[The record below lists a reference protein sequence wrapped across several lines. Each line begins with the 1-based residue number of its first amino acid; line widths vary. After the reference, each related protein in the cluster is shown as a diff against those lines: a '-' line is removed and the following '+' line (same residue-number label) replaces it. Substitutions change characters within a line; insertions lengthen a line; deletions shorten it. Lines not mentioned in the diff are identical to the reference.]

1 MEQRRWPASVL
12 VAVRDLA
19 AASFIESTLSKNLDF
34 PVWVWHE
41 TDVHRAC
48 QASNAFLFR
57 LVILDPR
64 LPGQAPGEVLRA
76 VKSAAP
82 RTPLVLYGV
91 QSEIPSEMEA
101 WLAGAADVVPEGEAE
116 ALVAAV
122 RRVLGAVTTLDSI

>member
-1 MEQRRWPASVL
+1 MPRRHPFR
-12 VAVRDLA
+12 RDSDA
-19 AASFIESTLSKNLDF
+19 I
-34 PVWVWHE
+34 
-41 TDVHRAC
+41 RATWM
-48 QASNAFLFR
+48 
-57 LVILDPR
+57 
-64 LPGQAPGEVLRA
+64 G
-76 VKSAAP
+76 AAP